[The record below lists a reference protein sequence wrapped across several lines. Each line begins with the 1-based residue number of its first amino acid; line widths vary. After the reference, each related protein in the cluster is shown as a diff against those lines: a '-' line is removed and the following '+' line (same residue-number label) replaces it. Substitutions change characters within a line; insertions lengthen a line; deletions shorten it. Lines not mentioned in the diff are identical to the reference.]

1 MLIAVTGAAGF
12 VGRAL
17 VKDLSA
23 RGLPVRG
30 LARTRNAL
38 SCASHANFESV
49 IVGDIHAGTDW
60 SHSLRDVDCV
70 IHCAARAHILH
81 ETASNALAAYRIVNV
96 AGTRHL
102 AEQAATCGV
111 KRLVYLSSV
120 AACVSSAA
128 RIRSL
133 APTGSRVYRVPS
145 LIRKVHG
152 EKTEEGSRFAR
163 DDKPMPE
170 DAYGVS
176 KWEAEQALRD
186 VSARTGLE
194 VVIVRPPLVYGPGAK
209 GNFRRLLGLAAS
221 GAPLPFGAVC
231 NRRSLAGLANLVDL
245 LIRCVDHPAAAGR
258 TFLVSDGHDLSTPAL
273 IRGLRRA
280 LGKSPR
286 LLPVPP
292 SILRLAGRI
301 TGKAAEV
308 ERLIGSLQV
317 DITHTREIL
326 GWTPP
331 VSVDEGLRQTAQWYL
346 SQP

>member
-12 VGRAL
+12 VGCAL
-17 VKDLSA
+17 VKALST

-30 LARTRNAL
+30 LIRTRNSL
-38 SCASHANFESV
+38 SCPSHSNFENF

-70 IHCAARAHILH
+70 IHCAARAHILR
-81 ETASNALAAYRIVNV
+81 EVASNPLEAYRIVNV

-102 AEQAATCGV
+102 AEQAATFGV

-120 AACVSSAA
+120 KA
-128 RIRSL
+128 
-133 APTGSRVYRVPS
+133 
-145 LIRKVHG
+145 HG
-152 EKTEEGSRFAR
+152 EKTEAGSRFAR

-176 KWEAEQALRD
+176 KWEAEQALRE

-194 VVIVRPPLVYGPGAK
+194 IVIVRPPLVYGPGVK

-245 LIRCVDHPAAAGR
+245 LIRCVDHPAAAGQ
-258 TFLVSDGHDLSTPAL
+258 TLLVSDDHDLSTPAL

-280 LGKSPR
+280 LGTSPR

-317 DITHTREIL
+317 DITHTREVL

-331 VSVDEGLRQTAQWYL
+331 VSVDEGLRQTAKWYL

>member
-12 VGRAL
+12 VGCAL

-38 SCASHANFESV
+38 SCASHSNFESV

-70 IHCAARAHILH
+70 IHCAARAHILP
-81 ETASNALAAYRIVNV
+81 EVGSNALAAYRIVNV

-102 AEQAATCGV
+102 AEQAAACGV

-120 AACVSSAA
+120 
-128 RIRSL
+128 
-133 APTGSRVYRVPS
+133 
-145 LIRKVHG
+145 KVHG
-152 EKTEEGSRFAR
+152 EKTEEGSRFAQ

-194 VVIVRPPLVYGPGAK
+194 VVIVRPPLVYGPGVK
-209 GNFRRLLGLAAS
+209 GNFRRLLELAAS

-245 LIRCVDHPAAAGR
+245 LIRCVDHPAAAGQ
-258 TFLVSDGHDLSTPAL
+258 TFLVSDDHDLSTPAL
-273 IRGLRRA
+273 VRGLRRA

-292 SILRLAGRI
+292 PILRLAGRI

-317 DITHTREIL
+317 DITHTREVL

-331 VSVDEGLRQTAQWYL
+331 VSVDAGLRQTAQWYL
-346 SQP
+346 SQT

>member
-12 VGRAL
+12 VGCAL
-17 VKDLSA
+17 VKALST

-30 LARTRNAL
+30 LVRTRNSL
-38 SCASHANFESV
+38 SCSSHSNFENF

-70 IHCAARAHILH
+70 IHCAARAHILR
-81 ETASNALAAYRIVNV
+81 EVASNPLAAYRIVNV

-102 AEQAATCGV
+102 AEQAATFGV

-120 AACVSSAA
+120 
-128 RIRSL
+128 
-133 APTGSRVYRVPS
+133 
-145 LIRKVHG
+145 KVHG
-152 EKTEEGSRFAR
+152 EKTEAGSRFAHN
-163 DDKPMPE
+163 DKPMPE

-176 KWEAEQALRD
+176 KWEAEQALRE

-194 VVIVRPPLVYGPGAK
+194 IVIVRPPLVYGPEVK

-245 LIRCVDHPAAAGR
+245 LIRCVDHPAAAGQ
-258 TFLVSDGHDLSTPAL
+258 TLLVSDDHDLSTPAL

-317 DITHTREIL
+317 DITHTREVL

-331 VSVDEGLRQTAQWYL
+331 VSVDEGLRQTAKWYL

>member
-12 VGRAL
+12 VGCAL
-17 VKDLSA
+17 VKALSA

-30 LARTRNAL
+30 LIRTRNSL
-38 SCASHANFESV
+38 SCSSHSNFENF
-49 IVGDIHAGTDW
+49 IVGDIHARTDW

-70 IHCAARAHILH
+70 IHCAARAHILR
-81 ETASNALAAYRIVNV
+81 EVASNPLAAYRIVNV

-102 AEQAATCGV
+102 AEQAAALGV

-120 AACVSSAA
+120 
-128 RIRSL
+128 
-133 APTGSRVYRVPS
+133 
-145 LIRKVHG
+145 KVHG
-152 EKTEEGSRFAR
+152 EKTEAGSRFAR

-176 KWEAEQALRD
+176 KWEAEQALRE

-194 VVIVRPPLVYGPGAK
+194 IVIVRPPLVYGPGVK

-245 LIRCVDHPAAAGR
+245 LIRCVDHPAAAGQ
-258 TFLVSDGHDLSTPAL
+258 TLLVSDDHDLSTPAL

-292 SILRLAGRI
+292 SILRLVGRI

-317 DITHTREIL
+317 DITHTREVL

-331 VSVDEGLRQTAQWYL
+331 VSVDEGLRQTAKWYL

>member
-12 VGRAL
+12 VGCAL
-17 VKDLSA
+17 VKALSA

-30 LARTRNAL
+30 LVRTRNSL
-38 SCASHANFESV
+38 SCSSDINVENFT
-49 IVGDIHAGTDW
+49 VGDIHAGTDW
-60 SHSLRDVDCV
+60 SHSLRGVDCV
-70 IHCAARAHILH
+70 MHCAARAHILR
-81 ETASNALAAYRIVNV
+81 EVASNALEDYRAVNV

-102 AEQAATCGV
+102 AEQAANSDV
-111 KRLVYLSSV
+111 RRLIFLSSIGV
-120 AACVSSAA
+120 NGVFTDGV
-128 RIRSL
+128 RRF
-133 APTGSRVYRVPS
+133 VY
-145 LIRKVHG
+145 H
-152 EKTEEGSRFAR
+152 
-163 DDKPMPE
+163 DDPRPLE
-170 DAYGVS
+170 NYAIS
-176 KWEAEQALRD
+176 KWEAEQALRE

-194 VVIVRPPLVYGPGAK
+194 VVIVRPPLVYGPGVK
-209 GNFRRLLGLAAS
+209 GNFRRLLELAAS

-245 LIRCVDHPAAAGR
+245 LIRCVDHPAAAGQ
-258 TFLVSDGHDLSTPAL
+258 TFLVSDDHDLSTPAL
-273 IRGLRRA
+273 VRGLRRA

-292 SILRLAGRI
+292 PILRLAGRI

-317 DITHTREIL
+317 DITHTREVL

>member
-12 VGRAL
+12 VGCAL

-30 LARTRNAL
+30 LTRTRNAL
-38 SCASHANFESV
+38 SCASHSNFESV

-70 IHCAARAHILH
+70 IHCAARAHILR
-81 ETASNALAAYRIVNV
+81 EAASNTLAAYRIVNV

-102 AEQAATCGV
+102 AEQAATFGV

-120 AACVSSAA
+120 
-128 RIRSL
+128 
-133 APTGSRVYRVPS
+133 
-145 LIRKVHG
+145 KVHG

-194 VVIVRPPLVYGPGAK
+194 IVIVRPPLVYGSGAK

-245 LIRCVDHPAAAGR
+245 LIRCVDHPAAAGQ

-273 IRGLRRA
+273 VRGLRRA

-292 SILRLAGRI
+292 PILRLAGRI